1 MGRLQDSSC
10 KVLVKE
16 SSLPSVWHTNY
27 FNLEFLELNDRVL
40 KLGDFKNNPNV
51 PSLKDLAMLPIK
63 SSVIDGA
70 EDNCLT

>member
-1 MGRLQDSSC
+1 M
-10 KVLVKE
+10 LVKE

-51 PSLKDLAMLPIK
+51 PSLKDLAMQPIK